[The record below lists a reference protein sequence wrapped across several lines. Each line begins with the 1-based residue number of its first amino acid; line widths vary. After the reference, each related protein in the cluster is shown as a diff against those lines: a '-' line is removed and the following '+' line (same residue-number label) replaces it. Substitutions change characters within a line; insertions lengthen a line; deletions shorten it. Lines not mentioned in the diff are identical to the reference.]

1 MTFDVK
7 ALVKKIE
14 IAVEEYA
21 STNDVTIIE
30 ALVYYFLVEA
40 EKTGEI
46 SNKKVHDIMKLINLM
61 PEPRNKIDGGNS

>member
-21 STNDVTIIE
+21 STNDIIIIE
-30 ALVYYFLVEA
+30 ALVYYFLREA
-40 EKTGEI
+40 EKVGEI
-46 SNKKVHDIMKLINLM
+46 SNKKVHDIMKLINMM
-61 PEPRNKIDGGNS
+61 PESKNGSNP